1 MNEKIVKTNEKIVK
15 IIDENRLVIN
25 LGWSHGV
32 KQNDKFAVYVTGDE
46 VFDPDTYQSL
56 GTLDTVKCYL
66 RAVDVLEKMSVCVNA
81 ETSLSSLGAAV
92 AAGSSAQLFPITF
105 GGLSSPKR
113 LPVDASEISGGLQP
127 KTQVRVGDFVRKLN
141 DDH

>member
-1 MNEKIVKTNEKIVK
+1 MNEKIVK

-25 LGWSHGV
+25 LGWLHGV

-46 VFDPDTYQSL
+46 VFDPDTSESL

-66 RAVDVLEKMSVCVNA
+66 RAMDVLEKMSVCVNA
-81 ETSLSSLGAAV
+81 ETALSSLGSAV
-92 AAGSSAQLFPITF
+92 AVGFPVSF
-105 GGLSSPKR
+105 GGLASPKR
-113 LPVDASEISGGLQP
+113 LPVDVVEISGGLQP
-127 KTQVRVGDFVRKLN
+127 KTQVRVGDFVRKIN